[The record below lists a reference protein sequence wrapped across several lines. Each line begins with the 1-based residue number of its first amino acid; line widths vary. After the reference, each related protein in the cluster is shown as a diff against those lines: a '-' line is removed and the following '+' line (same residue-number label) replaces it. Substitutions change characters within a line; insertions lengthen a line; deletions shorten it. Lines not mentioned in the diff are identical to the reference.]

1 MTVFATLPRMNP
13 GKLKTI
19 LTIASLLGML
29 GCGWSAAAN
38 ATTTHHS
45 RHRRHAADPVPS
57 ADDPGLKSAA
67 AYVIDQGD
75 SSVWY
80 SHNAGVA
87 SPIASITKLMTA
99 LVVADAHLPMDEMLR
114 VTAEDRGVGTT
125 AASRLAVGTELT
137 RGELLHLALM
147 SSENRAA
154 HALGRNYPGGVTAFV
169 RAMNEKAQSLGMTSS
184 HFVEPTGLSSDNV
197 ASPEDLSR
205 LVMAAAQN
213 PTIRDFSTDTE
224 HTVRIGRRLV
234 EFHNTDALTRNP
246 GWDIIVQKTGYIT
259 AAGRCLVM
267 QAVIGGRDVVIVLL
281 NSFGKYTRVADAV
294 RVRKWVEARM
304 SEHSA
309 HTAVS
314 TNS

>member
-1 MTVFATLPRMNP
+1 MTGGRLKTSLAVVGLLGLSLSGSAFAATLHN
-13 GKLKTI
+13 G
-19 LTIASLLGML
+19 
-29 GCGWSAAAN
+29 
-38 ATTTHHS
+38 HHH
-45 RHRRHAADPVPS
+45 RHHAALPLS

-67 AYVIDQGD
+67 AYVIDRGD

-80 SHNAGVA
+80 SHNANVA

-99 LVVADAHLPMDEMLR
+99 LVVSDAHLPMDEVLQ
-114 VTAEDRGVGTT
+114 VTADDRAVGKGS
-125 AASRLAVGTELT
+125 ADRLAIGTKLT
-137 RGELLHLALM
+137 RGDLLHLALM

-154 HALGRNYPGGVTAFV
+154 HALGRNYPGGVPAFV
-169 RAMNEKAQSLGMTSS
+169 HAMNEKAQALGMTSS

-224 HTVRIGRRLV
+224 HSVRIGRRMV
-234 EFHNTDALTRNP
+234 EFHNTDALVRNP

-259 AAGRCLVM
+259 EAGRCLVM

-294 RVRKWVEARM
+294 RVRRWVEARM
-304 SEHSA
+304 NEHPA
-309 HTAVS
+309 HVVASS
-314 TNS
+314 TT